1 MCLNTF
7 GNSFCACPKG
17 LTLSTDDY
25 KTCIGELTDAPP
37 PTLPTTTAPV
47 TEEVVIPT
55 TSTTSHPIEIEVVAP
70 PENLELPN
78 FTLDCPPGSAPATD
92 NSRICVEH
100 EDCTVDNGGCDHLC
114 VPSGNFRF
122 CSCRPGYELLNE
134 TACVDQNECDV
145 ENGGCDQECV
155 NLPGS
160 LYCACKDGYKI
171 MDDQKTCQGTSLKF
185 NFIKLTSKK

>member
-7 GNSFCACPKG
+7 GNAFCACPKG

-25 KTCIGELTDAPP
+25 KTCIGELTDAAPQII
-37 PTLPTTTAPV
+37 TSTT
-47 TEEVVIPT
+47 T
-55 TSTTSHPIEIEVVAP
+55 TSTTTVAPTTIEPTTSAPSVSEEVDAP

-78 FTLDCPPGSAPATD
+78 FILDCPPGSAPDSD

-100 EDCTVDNGGCDHLC
+100 EDCTVDNGGCEHLC
-114 VPSGNFRF
+114 VPSGSFRF
-122 CSCRPGYELLNE
+122 CSCRAGYELLNE
-134 TACVDQNECDV
+134 TACVDQNECDL

-160 LYCACKDGYKI
+160 FYCACKDGYKLV
-171 MDDQKTCQGTSLKF
+171 DDQKTCQGLYYQP
-185 NFIKLTSKK
+185 